1 MKQETRRRSTE
12 LNELKSSRKYKTQWK
27 KKLEEKVQNSMKQK
41 TGRRNTK
48 LNEIKNWKKKHRT
61 QPNKKL
67 EEETQNSMK

>member
-41 TGRRNTK
+41 TGRRNTE
-48 LNEIKNWKKKHRT
+48 LNEIKN
-61 QPNKKL
+61 L
-67 EEETQNSMK
+67 